1 MDKEE
6 ADRETLECAR
16 YGEEDDLRS
25 LFVSHG
31 ADANYADE
39 SGTTAMHRA
48 AANGEVG
55 CMKILKEF
63 GSNHTQNLQGNF
75 PIHWAAL
82 NAQEAALQFL
92 FQSYDIDVLS
102 KNSNGRS
109 TLSEAFQTQ
118 KTEIIEI
125 CLSHPS
131 ASEENLLKTDAD
143 TRITVDGDD
152 ADKHAV
158 VHEMD
163 FGSCVSSAT
172 GKRSRENRRILKIRE
187 LPITRADSP
196 FGSDT
201 APEDD
206 TTGKLHNL
214 LTGSK
219 NLVLTVLF

>member
-1 MDKEE
+1 MEASVRDLPCVVFKMNKEE
-6 ADRETLECAR
+6 ANIESLECAR

-25 LFVSHG
+25 LFVSEG

-55 CMKILKEF
+55 CLKILKEF

-82 NAQEAALQFL
+82 NAQEAALKFL
-92 FQSYDIDVLS
+92 LESYDVDVLA
-102 KNSNGRS
+102 KNGAGRS

-125 CLSHPS
+125 CLSHNS
-131 ASEENLLKTDAD
+131 ASEENLMKTDAD
-143 TRITVDGDD
+143 TRVAVDGDD
-152 ADKHAV
+152 DKHAV

-163 FGSCVSSAT
+163 FSNIAAT
-172 GKRSRENRRILKIRE
+172 RRNKENRRILKVRE

-206 TTGKLHNL
+206 TTGD
-214 LTGSK
+214 S
-219 NLVLTVLF
+219 